1 MKNQMDLQEIP
12 GIGPAYSQ
20 RLRAAGVEDVEAL
33 AAVPDVDALADWT
46 GIPRARLE
54 TFLDAARRMRATRN
68 AERRTPLD
76 AVRGML
82 GSLRRAAATLRERAP
97 HVVRD
102 ALRHFT
108 ARGRSA

>member
-1 MKNQMDLQEIP
+1 MDLQEIP

-20 RLRAAGVEDVEAL
+20 RLRAAGVRDVEAL

-54 TFLDAARRMRATRN
+54 AFLDVARQLRAMRH

-76 AVRGML
+76 AARGVL
-82 GSLRRAAATLRERAP
+82 ASLRRASATVRERFPEVA
-97 HVVRD
+97 RD
-102 ALRHFT
+102 LLRQLT